1 MSMRVIPATPMEIL
15 LIILA
20 KVTGKYKNTG
30 KKQFV
35 TDFNITVPGEINANK
50 ELLYDKCN
58 HNLSTYVMDMEGPLL
73 YI

>member
-50 ELLYDKCN
+50 ELLY
-58 HNLSTYVMDMEGPLL
+58 E
-73 YI
+73 